1 MYLYNLNF
9 YQNENLIISCFIQCD
24 ADNAKQAMRQFK
36 ARLNTRADYIDALQ
50 EIKKEYPGFTMKAE
64 KSIYN

>member
-24 ADNAKQAMRQFK
+24 ADNAKQAMRIFK
-36 ARLNTRADYIDALQ
+36 ARIKSRTDLTDQLL
-50 EIKKEYPGFTMKAE
+50 EIKEDYPGFSMKAE

>member
-9 YQNENLIISCFIQCD
+9 YQNQNLIISCFIQCD

-36 ARLNTRADYIDALQ
+36 ARLKTRADYIDALQ
-50 EIKKEYPGFTMKAE
+50 EIKEEYPGFTMKAE
-64 KSIYN
+64 KSIHN

>member
-9 YQNENLIISCFIQCD
+9 YQNKNLVVECFMQCD
-24 ADNAKQAMRQFK
+24 ADNAKEAMKIFK
-36 ARLNTRADYIDALQ
+36 VRVSPRNYHGRDFAELKRD
-50 EIKKEYPGFTMKAE
+50 YPGLTMKAE